1 MVTCGIDMGAKTI
14 KVVLLENNKI
24 RAQTLIMTGKDK
36 EELAEK
42 ALDETLKKAK
52 LSRRDVKRTV
62 ATGIGRKR
70 VPFAKDVITMP
81 IADAKGVLWHLPKV
95 RTVIDV
101 GAEEGRAIRCDEKGT
116 IKDFATNEKCAA
128 GAGTFVEVTARTLEV
143 KLEDMGKL
151 SLQSTQK
158 VDMNAQCAVFAES
171 ELVSLIH
178 RKLPKVDIIRS
189 VHEAMAGR
197 IDSLARTIEMEKDV
211 ALCGG
216 VAHNIGFLD
225 CLRRSLNVEIT
236 VPEDPEFVGALGAAI
251 IAASGEIPIGEE
263 IVGKVVAKQN

>member
-14 KVVLLENNKI
+14 KVVLLEDNKI

-36 EELAEK
+36 EALAEQ
-42 ALDETLKKAK
+42 AFDMALKKAG
-52 LSRRDVKRTV
+52 LSRQDVKRTI

-70 VPFAKDVITMP
+70 VPFADDTITVP
-81 IADAKGVLWHLPKV
+81 SADAKGIVWHLPSV

-101 GAEEGRAIRCDEKGT
+101 GAEEGRAIRCDERGT
-116 IKDFATNEKCAA
+116 LKDFATNEKCAA
-128 GAGTFVEVTARTLEV
+128 GAGTFVEVTARTMEV
-143 KLEDMGKL
+143 KLEQMGEL
-151 SLQSTQK
+151 SLKSTQK

-197 IDSLARTIEMEKDV
+197 IDSLARTIEIEKDV
-211 ALCGG
+211 ALIGG
-216 VAHNIGFLD
+216 VAHNIGFFD
-225 CLRRSLNVEIT
+225 CLKRSLEVDIT
-236 VPEDPEFVGALGAAI
+236 VPKDPEFVGALGAAI
-251 IAASGEIPIGEE
+251 IAATGGATGEE
-263 IVGKVVAKQN
+263 VAGKVVAKTD

>member
-1 MVTCGIDMGAKTI
+1 MVTCGIDTGSKTI
-14 KVVLLENNKI
+14 KVVIMEDNKI
-24 RAQTLIMTGKDK
+24 LGQTMIMTGRDK

-42 ALDETLKKAK
+42 AFDEALQKAG
-52 LSRRDVKRTV
+52 LSRQDVKQTI

-70 VPFAKDVITMP
+70 VTFANDTITAP
-81 IADAKGVLWHLPKV
+81 SADAKGIIWCLPSV

-116 IKDFATNEKCAA
+116 LKDFATNEKCAA
-128 GAGTFVEVTARTLEV
+128 GAGTFVEVTARTMEV
-143 KLEDMGKL
+143 KLEQMGEL

-197 IDSLARTIEMEKDV
+197 IDSLARTIEVEKDV
-211 ALCGG
+211 ALVGG

-225 CLRRSLNVEIT
+225 CLKRSLEVDIS
-236 VPEDPEFVGALGAAI
+236 VPEDPEFVGAIGAAI
-251 IAASGEIPIGEE
+251 IAATGGAAAVEE
-263 IVGKVVAKQN
+263 VAGKVVAKDE

>member
-1 MVTCGIDMGAKTI
+1 MVTCGIDMGSKTI
-14 KVVLLENNKI
+14 KVVLLEDNKI
-24 RAQTLIMTGKDK
+24 KAQTMILTGKDK
-36 EELAEK
+36 EELAEQAFNEALQK
-42 ALDETLKKAK
+42 AG
-52 LSRRDVKRTV
+52 LSRQDVQQTI

-70 VPFAKDVITMP
+70 VPFANDTITAP
-81 IADAKGVLWHLPKV
+81 SADAKGIVWRLPSV

-116 IKDFATNEKCAA
+116 LKDFATNEKCAA
-128 GAGTFVEVTARTLEV
+128 GAGTFVEVTARTMEV
-143 KLEDMGKL
+143 KLEEMGEL

-197 IDSLARTIEMEKDV
+197 IDSLARTIEVEKDV
-211 ALCGG
+211 ALIGG
-216 VAHNIGFLD
+216 VSHNVGFLD
-225 CLRRSLNVEIT
+225 CLKRSLEVDIS
-236 VPEDPEFVGALGAAI
+236 VPEDPEYIGALGAAI
-251 IAASGEIPIGEE
+251 LAATGGIPAGEE
-263 IVGKVVAKQN
+263 VVGKVVSKED